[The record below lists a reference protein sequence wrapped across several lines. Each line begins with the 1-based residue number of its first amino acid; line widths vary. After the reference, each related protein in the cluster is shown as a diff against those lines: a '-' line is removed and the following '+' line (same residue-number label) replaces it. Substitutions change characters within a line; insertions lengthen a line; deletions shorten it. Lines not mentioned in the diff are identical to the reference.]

1 MQLYYKP
8 IFWVVLLLIIL
19 IWSMYIHMM
28 VVKEPMTY
36 DTKVLVYQTMD
47 SITNAESKDKPLL
60 NSLLYTTLS
69 NPTFTK
75 KPRLQK
81 DTINTANI
89 LATALQRQPQIDEP
103 VA

>member
-1 MQLYYKP
+1 
-8 IFWVVLLLIIL
+8 
-19 IWSMYIHMM
+19 MM

-36 DTKVLVYQTMD
+36 DTKVLAYQTMD
-47 SITNAESKDKPLL
+47 SIANAESKDKPLL

-75 KPRLQK
+75 NPLIQK

-89 LATALQRQPQIDEP
+89 LASALQRQPQIDGFQ
-103 VA
+103 VGNLRLT